1 MVMLLSFNLCL
12 ASEMK
17 VMEQKNT
24 NIPTAMMSKSASWRG
39 ARLAIFTALSAVG
52 SLIKIPSPIGSVAFD
67 SSPGFFV
74 ALFFGPLEG
83 AAVCGIG
90 HLATAAVSGFPLGV
104 LHIPIAFG
112 MALAG
117 AAVGLINKLN
127 RQWGFIPAIIAGV
140 AINTLMVFPMAPL
153 LDADASVGWFIAIGF
168 APFLLVGAV
177 LNVAVAASAYV
188 GVRGKLRV

>member
-1 MVMLLSFNLCL
+1 
-12 ASEMK
+12 
-17 VMEQKNT
+17 MEQQNT
-24 NIPTAMMSKSASWRG
+24 NINTAMMSKSTSWRG

-67 SSPGFFV
+67 SAPGFFV
-74 ALFFGPLEG
+74 ALFSGPLEG

-90 HLATAAVSGFPLGV
+90 HLATATVSGFPLGY

-117 AAVGLINKLN
+117 AAVGFMNKLN
-127 RQWGFIPAIIAGV
+127 RQLGFIPAIITGV

-153 LDADASVGWFIAIGF
+153 LDADANVGWLIAVGF
-168 APFLLVGAV
+168 APFLLLGAT
-177 LNVAVAASAYV
+177 LNVAVAVLAYI
-188 GVRGKLRV
+188 GVRGKLQV